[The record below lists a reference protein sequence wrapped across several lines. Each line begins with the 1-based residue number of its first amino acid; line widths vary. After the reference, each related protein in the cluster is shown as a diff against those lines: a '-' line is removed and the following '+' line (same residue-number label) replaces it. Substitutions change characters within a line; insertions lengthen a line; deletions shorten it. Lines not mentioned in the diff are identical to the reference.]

1 MKGELRETMV
11 VSAADV
17 GTITADELAGP
28 PSRKD
33 RLLALCER
41 MHAGYKNFDEKG
53 CCDSAHGAIYR
64 IEEPSPGMRRLR
76 ITDPMTGDSISASG
90 PTLEAAIAGLE
101 EKLR

>member
-1 MKGELRETMV
+1 MDGKVTAKIGTSTGQSEQGAPV
-11 VSAADV
+11 AA
-17 GTITADELAGP
+17 TAS
-28 PSRKD
+28 PSLKD

-41 MHAGYKNFDEKG
+41 MHAGYKDFDEKG

-90 PTLEAAIAGLE
+90 PTLEAAIASLE
-101 EKLR
+101 EKLK